1 MNVGYNLVGHLY
13 YNIPLE
19 TEKKFDHYCGEVYLQ
34 MRQRDEDAEFKQHL
48 SETLLA
54 VEKGTDPKIN
64 ELHKEYV
71 KKCTIEQL
79 RTCWRLGASFD
90 MINRETD
97 ILHLNLFEEAMEK
110 LKKDGHVKYM
120 EEGDAKGCWIID
132 LSSLPEFA
140 KEEKQYQI
148 LVKSDGVATYVAK
161 DIAFAMWKLGF
172 LSKQFHFYSFTQDP
186 TGKTVYSTTSDASKD
201 EHKDLG
207 NTNLAIT
214 IIDYRQIPPQTV
226 VRSSL
231 QLMGLLR
238 ADKEYQPLGY
248 GVLYLTPATLLQGGF
263 SLTDEEKQETRLPFA
278 SRKGWTV
285 TVDQMLDLLHTRA
298 LEETK
303 KRNEDKDDAWL
314 HMTAEKIAISA
325 LRFFLTK
332 TDLMK
337 DITFDIDEVLDME

>member
-1 MNVGYNLVGHLY
+1 
-13 YNIPLE
+13 
-19 TEKKFDHYCGEVYLQ
+19 

-54 VEKGTDPKIN
+54 VEKGTDPKIT

-172 LSKQFHFYSFTQDP
+172 LNKQFHFYSFTQDP

-201 EHKDLG
+201 EQKDLG

-231 QLMGLLR
+231 QLM
-238 ADKEYQPLGY
+238 
-248 GVLYLTPATLLQGGF
+248 
-263 SLTDEEKQETRLPFA
+263 
-278 SRKGWTV
+278 
-285 TVDQMLDLLHTRA
+285 
-298 LEETK
+298 
-303 KRNEDKDDAWL
+303 
-314 HMTAEKIAISA
+314 
-325 LRFFLTK
+325 
-332 TDLMK
+332 
-337 DITFDIDEVLDME
+337 